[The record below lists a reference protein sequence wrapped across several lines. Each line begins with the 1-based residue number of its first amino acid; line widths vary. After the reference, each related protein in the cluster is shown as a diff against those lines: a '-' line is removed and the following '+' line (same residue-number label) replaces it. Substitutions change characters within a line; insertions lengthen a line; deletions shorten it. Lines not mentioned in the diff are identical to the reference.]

1 MSIYLDPTAT
11 PDEALTNEGKTYTIE
26 FTQGDIRRALH
37 NLADGTLYEDGNR
50 YTSDQLDYIADQIIG
65 DFDETFFVSVREFA
79 AWGGIDSWG
88 KED

>member
-37 NLADGTLYEDGNR
+37 TYVGGTLYEDGNR
-50 YTSDQLDYIADQIIG
+50 YTSDQLDYIADELIG
-65 DFDETFFVSVREFA
+65 IFDETFFVRARESA
-79 AWGGIDSWG
+79 EWGEIYNWG